1 MKEAACGHGAAGGDD
16 PGNGDALE
24 EARELAARLAGAADG
39 AVAAVILY
47 GSRLLGANPDRHSA
61 LDFVV
66 IVDGYSRFYRAMQ
79 AAGELHRPVW
89 LLAGLSRVL
98 PPNVIAF
105 TPDEGTDGIAKCL
118 VVSTA
123 DFDVGL
129 GPRPR
134 DHFLVARLVQK
145 VAVIW
150 ARDREVAHRVEERL
164 AATYANVL
172 SWVGPWLDDGFDAEA
187 VGRRLLEVCYRGE
200 FRPEAHNRADVIF
213 ELQRDH
219 FRGALAPVL
228 AAAARAGVLR
238 ADEGRAIYRFAT
250 PPPPAER
257 RRWRGYFRRSK
268 VRATARWLK
277 HVFTFDNWL
286 PYIVRK
292 VERRTGRKVT
302 LTRLERRWP
311 LIFLWPRTIR
321 VLLNRPEREEP
332 Q

>member
-1 MKEAACGHGAAGGDD
+1 VNEAACGDSAAGGADS
-16 PGNGDALE
+16 GSGDALE
-24 EARELAARLAGAADG
+24 EARELAARLVAAADG
-39 AVAAVILY
+39 AVTAVILY

-66 IVDGYSRFYRAMQ
+66 LVDGYSRFYRAMQ

-89 LLAGLSRVL
+89 LLAGLSRVM

-105 TPDEGTDGIAKCL
+105 TPGEGADGIAKCL
-118 VVSTA
+118 VISAT

-129 GPRPR
+129 GPRPP

-150 ARDREVAHRVEERL
+150 ARDREVARRVEERL
-164 AATYANVL
+164 AATHAEVL

-187 VGRRLLEVCYRGE
+187 VGRKLLEVCYRGE

-219 FRGALAPVL
+219 FRGALEPVL
-228 AAAARAGVLR
+228 AAAAAAGVLR
-238 ADEGRAIYRFAT
+238 ADEGCGTYRFAT
-250 PPPPAER
+250 PPSPAER
-257 RRWRGYFRRSK
+257 RHWRGYFRRSK
-268 VRATARWLK
+268 ARATARWLK